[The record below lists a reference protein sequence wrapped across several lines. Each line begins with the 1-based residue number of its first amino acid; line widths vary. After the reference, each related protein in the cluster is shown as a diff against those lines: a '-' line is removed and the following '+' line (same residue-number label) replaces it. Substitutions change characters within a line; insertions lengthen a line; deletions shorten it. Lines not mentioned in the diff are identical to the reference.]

1 MASMRRGFLRN
12 TSLATSGSFKNPE
25 VALDAVLVFVQPED
39 LRAALLVGGHI
50 GQQDEAAGLLPQLFD
65 GCSVFDNTCDHP
77 VTPPQKTTRS
87 VFRRLS
93 PGVDRT
99 RREGTREVM
108 VGAERE
114 RLRGR
119 LGVVKTEK
127 LLFRKKPR
135 VCR

>member
-1 MASMRRGFLRN
+1 M
-12 TSLATSGSFKNPE
+12 
-25 VALDAVLVFVQPED
+25 
-39 LRAALLVGGHI
+39 
-50 GQQDEAAGLLPQLFD
+50 
-65 GCSVFDNTCDHP
+65 
-77 VTPPQKTTRS
+77 S
-87 VFRRLS
+87 VFRRPS

-127 LLFRKKPR
+127 LRTAIRPTRICLCWDASGFQRR
-135 VCR
+135 